1 MVGIFVLAVAIA
13 VGVGLWLGQV
23 WFTIPPGIMAGLLG
37 GFILF
42 GRRVQKTVF
51 TRRGQPGAA
60 GWALGN
66 MRGTWRD
73 RGRPSSVPPTS
84 TRCTA

>member
-23 WFTIPPGIMAGLLG
+23 WFTIPLGIMAGLLG

-42 GRRVQKTVF
+42 GRRVQ
-51 TRRGQPGAA
+51 RRSSPKAEGQPGAA

-66 MRGTWRD
+66 MRGTVAD
-73 RGRPSSVPPTS
+73 QTGRRRYHHLDAVP
-84 TRCTA
+84 A